1 MAGNRAVAYMGPRK
15 VEIHSLDYPKLVDPR
30 GKKCEHGVILKLLVT
45 NICGSDQHIYRGRF
59 PAPSGMILGHENTG
73 EVVEVGRD
81 VEFIRKGD
89 IVSVPFNVSCG
100 RCRNCR
106 ERHTEICENANPDFP
121 CAAYGFNLGGWQGGQ
136 AEYMMVPWADFAL
149 LKFPDN
155 AQAMEHIL
163 ELTYLSD
170 ILPTGYHGCVLA
182 GVRTGSTVYIA
193 GAGPVGRA
201 AAASA
206 RLLGASAIIV
216 GDSNEAR
223 LAVVK
228 KAGYEVVNITKATPV
243 ADQIESII
251 GKREVDCGVDCVGFE
266 AHGYGPNAQ
275 DDPSAV
281 INAMIEVV
289 RFGGG
294 TGIPGIY
301 TAGDTQAR
309 NQAEKQGRYGVDFGK
324 AWIKS
329 PSMTAGQCPVL
340 KYSRDLMNAILWGR
354 MSYLAEVMNAHV
366 VALDSVVDAYRA
378 FDQGSPEKFVI
389 DPHNATKKIT
399 PIAAAAAA
407 RA

>member
-15 VEIHSLDYPKLVDPR
+15 VEIHNLDYPKLVDPR
-30 GKKCEHGVILKLLVT
+30 GKKCEHGVVLKLLVT

-81 VEFIRKGD
+81 VEFIKKGD

-216 GDSNEAR
+216 GDSNQAR

-228 KAGYEVVNITKATPV
+228 KAGYEVVDISKKTPV
-243 ADQIESII
+243 ADQIEAIL

-266 AHGYGPNAQ
+266 AHGYGPGAE
-275 DDPSAV
+275 DDPAAV
-281 INAMIEVV
+281 INTMIEVV

-301 TAGDTQAR
+301 TAGDSQAR
-309 NQAEKQGRYGVDFGK
+309 NEAEKQGKYGIGFGK

-340 KYSRDLMNAILWGR
+340 KYSRDLMMAILWGR

-366 VALDSVVDAYRA
+366 VSLDSAIDAYRA

-399 PIAAAAAA
+399 PVVAAAHA
-407 RA
+407 